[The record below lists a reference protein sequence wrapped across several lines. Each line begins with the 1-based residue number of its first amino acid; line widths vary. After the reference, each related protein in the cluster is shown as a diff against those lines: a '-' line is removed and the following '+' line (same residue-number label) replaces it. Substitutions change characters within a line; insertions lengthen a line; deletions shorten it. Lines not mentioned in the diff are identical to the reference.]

1 MKLRKYFLRRLYS
14 TIHLIC
20 VTVASFWRVS
30 AVLIA
35 YVFYVCKKVFSSLP
49 NSTYNILNVVNKSS
63 DAVVWWARANSIYYR
78 ISSKHIW
85 TWLNCPIH
93 MNYFCD
99 VFVNFLKHQNYGG
112 MDFPWRDRN
121 LLVSIKMSSFVFW
134 WWTKVLWVWMT
145 WGWVNDRIYF
155 SEWQTLWVNSQV
167 VMWTNG

>member
-1 MKLRKYFLRRLYS
+1 M
-14 TIHLIC
+14 
-20 VTVASFWRVS
+20 
-30 AVLIA
+30 
-35 YVFYVCKKVFSSLP
+35 
-49 NSTYNILNVVNKSS
+49 
-63 DAVVWWARANSIYYR
+63 VVWWARANSIYYR

-99 VFVNFLKHQNYGG
+99 VFVNFLNHQNYGG

-121 LLVSIKMSSFVFW
+121 LLVFIKMSSFVFW

-167 VMWTNG
+167 VIELMAKNLDWQTKPVGLHGEHSLLCRWLLQGYCLSEVALD

>member
-1 MKLRKYFLRRLYS
+1 MASDLTALPSTEDFLPAFVGCLFKILHINIDQCTY
-14 TIHLIC
+14 
-20 VTVASFWRVS
+20 
-30 AVLIA
+30 
-35 YVFYVCKKVFSSLP
+35 
-49 NSTYNILNVVNKSS
+49 STYNILNVVNKSS
-63 DAVVWWARANSIYYR
+63 DVVVWWARANSIYYR

-121 LLVSIKMSSFVFW
+121 LLVFIKMSSFVFW